1 MRKCNNIKEQSIFL
15 GEVWCLNEQKQRE
28 TICDGSGF
36 WAALHAF
43 LSYFLGNSFPSR
55 VYEDPADSWHQ
66 WVESTEISKSL
77 WRKEEKKEFMR
88 IDMAKIPRRLKKEE
102 VTKQQSKKKNL

>member
-55 VYEDPADSWHQ
+55 VYEDLADPWHQ
-66 WVESTEISKSL
+66 WVESTEIRVYGEK
-77 WRKEEKKEFMR
+77 REKKEFMGLTW
-88 IDMAKIPRRLKKEE
+88 LKFPED
-102 VTKQQSKKKNL
+102 KKGRCYKTTE